1 MLDEPTSGMDPSAR
15 RSTWDL
21 LQTEKVGR
29 TILLTTHFMEE
40 ADLLGD
46 RIAIMASGQ
55 IQCCG
60 TWLSRWGEFQW
71 FMSFRLAAGSSLFL
85 KKKYGAG
92 YHLVI
97 VKEASC
103 DVQRITEL
111 IRKYI
116 PEVVVNQ
123 NVGAELTYLLP
134 GDKSHSF
141 KQIFEELEQNRRSY
155 GISSYGASVTTM
167 EEVRSITPVSM

>member
-1 MLDEPTSGMDPSAR
+1 M
-15 RSTWDL
+15 
-21 LQTEKVGR
+21 
-29 TILLTTHFMEE
+29 
-40 ADLLGD
+40 
-46 RIAIMASGQ
+46 
-55 IQCCG
+55 
-60 TWLSRWGEFQW
+60 
-71 FMSFRLAAGSSLFL
+71 

-141 KQIFEELEQNRRSY
+141 KQVFEELEQNRRSY

-167 EEVRSITPVSM
+167 EEVYVQSIESIEQRIQQFHFQVFIRVGEKVAEAKEAAASAASPGSISCSKALETKVNLLTSSMQSTTSNSLSKKVGHVRPWGGQGDMPPYFL